1 MSKLLLRTSASPTFI
16 MMSTRAMQN
25 STALVNFLLYDRA
38 IDAGLLEVTASH
50 TRRSEV
56 KDLFFIQ
63 VLLQRTHMQCFSTF
77 ADSMGNKSVYVISPL
92 HLILYSCIVLEGKTD

>member
-77 ADSMGNKSVYVISPL
+77 ADSVENKSV
-92 HLILYSCIVLEGKTD
+92 